1 MKYPIHIQ
9 SVSDLITN
17 SSSEVFICQVDT
29 SDTEALK
36 SEIESLINTLMEAL
50 GYVNDDYYTGAV
62 VEIADED
69 GVIEGWNYKYKK
81 GDILI
86 WSREENSI
94 PWNIIDILGDLDC
107 LPKFEDKVTDV
118 ERHHLG

>member
-29 SDTEALK
+29 NDTEALK
-36 SEIESLINTLMEAL
+36 SEIESLINTLMETL
-50 GYVNDDYYTGAV
+50 GYINDDCYTGAV

-69 GVIEGWNYKYKK
+69 GVIEEWDYKYKK

-86 WSREENSI
+86 WSRGENSI
-94 PWNIIDILGDLDC
+94 PWNIIEILGDLEY
-107 LPKFEDKVTDV
+107 LPKFEDKVTNV

>member
-29 SDTEALK
+29 NDTEKLR
-36 SEIESLINTLMEAL
+36 SEIESLINTLMETL
-50 GYVNDDYYTGAV
+50 GYEGDDYYTGAT

-69 GVIEGWNYKYKK
+69 GEVEGFGYKYKK

-86 WSREENSI
+86 WSNEENSI
-94 PWNIIDILGDLDC
+94 PWNIMEILGDLEY

>member
-29 SDTEALK
+29 NDTEALK
-36 SEIESLINTLMEAL
+36 SEIESLINTLMETL
-50 GYVNDDYYTGAV
+50 EYVNDDYYTGAV

-94 PWNIIDILGDLDC
+94 PWNIMEILGDLEY
-107 LPKFEDKVTDV
+107 LPKFEDKVTNV

>member
-17 SSSEVFICQVDT
+17 SSSEVFICHVDT
-29 SDTEALK
+29 NDTEALK

-50 GYVNDDYYTGAV
+50 GYVNDDYYAGAV

-69 GVIEGWNYKYKK
+69 GVIEGWKYKK
-81 GDILI
+81 GNIII
-86 WSREENSI
+86 WSREENI
-94 PWNIIDILGDLDC
+94 LPWNIIDILGDLDC

>member
-29 SDTEALK
+29 NDTEAMK

-94 PWNIIDILGDLDC
+94 PWNIMDILGDLDC

>member
-29 SDTEALK
+29 NDTEALK
-36 SEIESLINTLMEAL
+36 SEIESLINTLMETL
-50 GYVNDDYYTGAV
+50 GYVNDNYYTGAV

-94 PWNIIDILGDLDC
+94 PWNIMEILGDLEY
-107 LPKFEDKVTDV
+107 LPKFEDKVTNV
-118 ERHHLG
+118 KRHHLG

>member
-29 SDTEALK
+29 NDTEALK

>member
-1 MKYPIHIQ
+1 MKYLIHIQ

-69 GVIEGWNYKYKK
+69 GVIEGWDYKYKK

>member
-17 SSSEVFICQVDT
+17 SSSEVFICQVNT

>member
-17 SSSEVFICQVDT
+17 SSSEVFICQVGT

-36 SEIESLINTLMEAL
+36 SEIESLINTLMEVL

-69 GVIEGWNYKYKK
+69 GVIEGWDYKYKK

-94 PWNIIDILGDLDC
+94 PWNIMDILGDLDC
-107 LPKFEDKVTDV
+107 LPKFEDKVTKI

>member
-17 SSSEVFICQVDT
+17 SSSEVFICRVDT
-29 SDTEALK
+29 SDIETLK

-69 GVIEGWNYKYKK
+69 GVIEGWNYRYKK

-86 WSREENSI
+86 RSREENSI
-94 PWNIIDILGDLDC
+94 PWSIMDILGDLEC
-107 LPKFEDKVTDV
+107 LPKFEDNIIEV
-118 ERHHLG
+118 ERRHLG

>member
-94 PWNIIDILGDLDC
+94 PWNIVDILGDLDC